1 MVGKANFTISDNAY
15 LNHAK
20 YHFALDS
27 GIMVAAFMD
36 KILIGPCTYDGN
48 GE

>member
-1 MVGKANFTISDNAY
+1 MVGKANFEISDNAY

-27 GIMVAAFMD
+27 GFEFD
-36 KILIGPCTYDGN
+36 L
-48 GE
+48 E